1 MSMLYRR
8 RWEVPG
14 LQDGMPCYM
23 DLLGKLYPLKQGI
36 PVRSLLPI
44 LQPEEKFQKS
54 IVGLDCCS
62 LYELKYVVIST
73 CRYEAK
79 NVTHQEDTVVLFIVT
94 STKLVCSSISLLS
107 SINCL
112 M

>member
-14 LQDGMPCYM
+14 LQEGMPCYM

-44 LQPEEKFQKS
+44 LQPEETFQKS
-54 IVGLDCCS
+54 IVGLDY
-62 LYELKYVVIST
+62 LYELKSIVISM

-79 NVTHQEDTVVLFIVT
+79 KSTHQEDTVVLFIVT